1 MHMRDRDDSGQE
13 VSGGSSLTQHQNA
26 LKVLLNAFADVCEQN
41 NIPFQLYAGTL
52 LGAVRHQGFIPW
64 DDDVDVLM
72 PRDAYER
79 FLQIA
84 PQTLEPDVFFVQ
96 GENSAHWPMFFS
108 KLRLNNTACMEK
120 YIPKDPL
127 MHQGIY
133 IDIFPYDNLSDC
145 GVVRMLQFCG
155 SKVVIAK
162 GLQLRGLATNS
173 VLKKAVMQAS
183 TLIPGPVVRKIH
195 EYVLNRTHPR
205 TKMVH
210 TFFAAG
216 SMYQKN
222 VFPRAWLEETAV
234 MPFEGRG
241 YPVSAHY
248 DALLRRLYGDYRILP
263 SEENRKRKEHN
274 FLVDIDRPYTEYL
287 GYQRNQKI
295 EVFYESI
302 R

>member
-1 MHMRDRDDSGQE
+1 MHNRDDGGKSAFA
-13 VSGGSSLTQHQNA
+13 GSSLVQHQNA
-26 LKVLLNAFADVCEQN
+26 LKVLLSAFADVCEQN

-64 DDDVDVLM
+64 DDDIDVLM
-72 PRDAYER
+72 SREAYER
-79 FLQIA
+79 FLQAA
-84 PQTLEPDVFFVQ
+84 PRTLEPDIFFVQ
-96 GENSAHWPMFFS
+96 GEYSEHWPMFFS

-120 YIPKDPL
+120 YVPKDPL

-133 IDIFPYDNLSDC
+133 MDIFPYDNLSDY
-145 GVVRMLQFCG
+145 GVVRKLQFCA
-155 SKVVIAK
+155 SKIVIAK

-173 VLKKAVMQAS
+173 VLKKAAMQAS
-183 TLIPGPVVRKIH
+183 RLIPGKVVREIH
-195 EYVLNRTHPR
+195 EYAMNRTHPQ
-205 TKMVH
+205 TEMVH

-222 VFPRAWLEETAV
+222 VFPREWLEETVV
-234 MPFEGRG
+234 MPFEGRS

-248 DALLRRLYGDYRILP
+248 DALLHRLYGNYRILP
-263 SEENRKRKEHN
+263 GEEDRKRKEHN
-274 FLVDIDRPYTEYL
+274 FLVDVNRPYTEYL
-287 GYQRNQKI
+287 GYQKDQKI

>member
-1 MHMRDRDDSGQE
+1 MHNRNDGEECFSA
-13 VSGGSSLTQHQNA
+13 GSSLAQHQNA
-26 LKVLLNAFADVCEQN
+26 LKKLLNAFADVCEQN

-52 LGAVRHQGFIPW
+52 LGAVRHQGFVPW
-64 DDDVDVLM
+64 DDDIDVLM
-72 PRDAYER
+72 ARDAYDR

-84 PQTLEPDVFFVQ
+84 PRALNPDIFFVQ
-96 GENSAHWPMFFS
+96 GEYSGHWPMFFS

-120 YIPKDPL
+120 YVPKDPL

-133 IDIFPYDNLSDC
+133 MDIFPYDNLSDC
-145 GVVRMLQFCG
+145 GVYRKLQFWA

-162 GLQLRGLATNS
+162 GLQLRGLATDS
-173 VLKKAVMQAS
+173 VLKKAAMQMS
-183 TLIPGPVVRKIH
+183 VLIPNPVIRGIH
-195 EYVLNRTHPR
+195 EYVLNRTHSQ
-205 TKMVH
+205 TEMVH

-222 VFPRAWLEETAV
+222 VFPRAWLEELV
-234 MPFEGRG
+234 MMPFAGRS

-248 DALLRRLYGDYRILP
+248 DALLRRLYGNYMVLP
-263 SEENRKRKEHN
+263 SEEDRKCKEHN
-274 FLVDIDRPYTEYL
+274 FLVDVNRPYTEYL
-287 GYQRNQKI
+287 GYQKNQKI